1 MYRREPQLN
10 STYLCVIT
18 IIVRLPL
25 NNSMKIDIPILGH
38 GRMRDV
44 TECVFF
50 SACVESQSRCCSSDL
65 HGAGRGTAT
74 TITDTRCRS
83 CYSLFVRPHICYL
96 RVLRLLVLACW

>member
-50 SACVESQSRCCSSDL
+50 Q
-65 HGAGRGTAT
+65 
-74 TITDTRCRS
+74 
-83 CYSLFVRPHICYL
+83 
-96 RVLRLLVLACW
+96 RVLSLNPVVVHPICMAQAEGRPPPSLTQDVAVAIRYSCDLTFAISAFCDFLC